1 MEILLDSVPQIN
13 QNYCTREIDGELIFF
28 EETGRE
34 LHSIEE
40 TGLFIY
46 KNIDGLKTIKSIIKL
61 LCEEYDIN
69 EKTASNDILDFINE
83 LAKKNII
90 FIKK

>member
-1 MEILLDSVPQIN
+1 MQISLNSIPQIN

-28 EETGRE
+28 EETGQE

-46 KNIDGLKTIKSIIKL
+46 KNIDGIKKIKSIIKL
-61 LCEEYDIN
+61 LCEEYEIN
-69 EKTASNDILDFINE
+69 EKIASDDVLDFINE
-83 LAKKNII
+83 LVKKKII
-90 FIKK
+90 YIK